1 MCFLHLRELIEWKC
15 YLWFTLLLQIL
26 KIRIRGGSKMSLDCP
41 LDHTEKNREVRG
53 RLEGVSKILRCT
65 GVSKLRCT
73 GISKSQG
80 HLENFEVRRCLKFET
95 YRHLIGISEASQRH
109 LENFETSRHLVSE
122 MPGYL
127 IESTGCLRSISKIM
141 RCTDVSKLR
150 HPSVS

>member
-1 MCFLHLRELIEWKC
+1 MAKYETMLVVLGHMSGDLG
-15 YLWFTLLLQIL
+15 
-26 KIRIRGGSKMSLDCP
+26 RGY
-41 LDHTEKNREVRG
+41 TEKNREVRG